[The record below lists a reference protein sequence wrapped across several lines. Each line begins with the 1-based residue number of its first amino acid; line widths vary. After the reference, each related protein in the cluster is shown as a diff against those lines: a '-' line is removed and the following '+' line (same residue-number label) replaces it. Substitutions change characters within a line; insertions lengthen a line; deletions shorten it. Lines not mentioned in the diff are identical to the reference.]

1 MTSTLNPSSASDAPR
16 LTAVVLFPTP
26 PFWFATAMTRAIFG
40 EGASEG
46 TACEGASLAEEDAV
60 TWLLGVTLLEAP
72 AALCCP
78 DGAFFGGDGDEARAA
93 PRLVTAGS

>member
-1 MTSTLNPSSASDAPR
+1 MTSTLYPSSAKEAPR

-26 PFWFATAMTRAIFG
+26 PFWFATAITRAIFG

-46 TACEGASLAEEDAV
+46 TGCEGASSAEEDAV
-60 TWLLGVTLLEAP
+60 TWLPGVTLLEAP
-72 AALCCP
+72 AALFCP
-78 DGAFFGGDGDEARAA
+78 DGAFFGGEADEARAA